1 MSPSNSIPPPSN
13 SSAIVA
19 IVSTS
24 YSKCHYIHKTTGIER
39 GCNILGVFH
48 PVKYWRSS
56 AGSNPK
62 HHLEVGVEQPK
73 AKKRALQDVTNCSER
88 HVQMDVGNRD
98 ELDREND
105 HQRVKTR
112 GRN

>member
-1 MSPSNSIPPPSN
+1 MFTIVYEFKIQELIPN
-13 SSAIVA
+13 V
-19 IVSTS
+19 
-24 YSKCHYIHKTTGIER
+24 KLHKTSRLCNSHFYDSDILK
-39 GCNILGVFH
+39 GCNTLGVFH

>member
-1 MSPSNSIPPPSN
+1 MPLLCNSHFYDSDIL
-13 SSAIVA
+13 
-19 IVSTS
+19 
-24 YSKCHYIHKTTGIER
+24 K

-73 AKKRALQDVTNCSER
+73 AKKKLCKMLLIVPNVTCRWTLETETSWTGKMTTS
-88 HVQMDVGNRD
+88 V
-98 ELDREND
+98 
-105 HQRVKTR
+105 
-112 GRN
+112 